1 MVLIPVMD
9 SSGFEI
15 AKKNTKIVLTPD
27 GGKGQIMRILAI
39 DKYEEPVVKEIDNSL
54 KDMQKYV
61 MGYIETVTLSETATL
76 VCNEDGKLAGFTPNR
91 VLKIGKHQDVIRG
104 DFFICGWSGDEFC
117 DISDEDIEKY
127 TKMFSKPEVSFMPV
141 WAKASRVWKAVK
153 PEEEKK
159 TFCFY
164 DLLQTEADYVFC
176 PFESAMKRHSPKLSD
191 YGKVY
196 RGIFEFCDTFDAKRE
211 CEMLYMEH
219 NGVILDRKG
228 RSMSISDVIVM
239 HLPNGD
245 RYFYVDMF
253 GFAEIKFDKN
263 GKMMEAEKKVEKYKR

>member
-1 MVLIPVMD
+1 
-9 SSGFEI
+9 
-15 AKKNTKIVLTPD
+15 
-27 GGKGQIMRILAI
+27 MRILAI

-91 VLKIGKHQDVIRG
+91 ILKIGSSQDVIRG

-117 DISDEDIEKY
+117 DISDGDVEKY
-127 TKMFSKPEVSFMPV
+127 TKMFSKPEILFMPIWV
-141 WAKASRVWKAVK
+141 KTSRIWKTVK

-176 PFESAMKRHSPKLSD
+176 PFESAIKKHSPKLSD
-191 YGKVY
+191 YNKVY
-196 RGIFEFCDTFDAKRE
+196 RGIFEFCDAFDAKRE

-239 HLPNGD
+239 HLPDGD
-245 RYFYVDMF
+245 RYFYVDML
-253 GFAEIKFDKN
+253 GFAEVKFDKN
-263 GKMMEAEKKVEKYKR
+263 GKMMAVEKEAVKYKR